1 MAFWRR
7 DRKGKNPGSDTGG
20 TGGSGRSGGI
30 SVNVVDPR
38 RPGPADRPG
47 LLLGDRQL
55 PRITVSSF
63 TDRLTAHARSHHPPG
78 TGQVAVVM
86 QHRSFAEDDGVVFMG
101 FAGRPGIVVR
111 MTPRLR
117 ADLYDLGEAIAAD
130 GGVLYLDAHEGF
142 LRATLVLP
150 AMTVDLDTG
159 MLLREGNVQEF
170 LAAAYAT
177 ETVEL
182 HVQHTTHDRLLNYT
196 CAAPGIRAVLDEGF
210 DLYTQPPPAD
220 LRAALLAVNDRL
232 NPAVRVP
239 LRVTGNADLALAC
252 LVDV

>member
-7 DRKGKNPGSDTGG
+7 DRRGKTPRGG
-20 TGGSGRSGGI
+20 TGRSGGTGSI
-30 SVNVVDPR
+30 SVNVIDPR
-38 RPGPADRPG
+38 KPGPADRPG

-63 TDRLTAHARSHHPPG
+63 TDRLAAHARSLHPPG
-78 TGQVAVVM
+78 TGPVAVVM
-86 QHRSFAEDDGVVFMG
+86 QHRTFAEEDGVVFMG

-117 ADLYDLGEAIAAD
+117 ADLYGLGEAVAAD
-130 GGVLYLDAHEGF
+130 GAVLYLDAHEGF
-142 LRATLVLP
+142 LRATLVMP
-150 AMTVDLDTG
+150 AMAVELDTG
-159 MLLREGNVQEF
+159 LLLREGNVQEF

-196 CAAPGIRAVLDEGF
+196 CAAPGLRAVLDEGF

-220 LRAALLAVNDRL
+220 LRAALPAVNDSL

-239 LRVTGNADLALAC
+239 LRVTGNADLALTYE
-252 LVDV
+252 VDV

>member
-7 DRKGKNPGSDTGG
+7 SRRRKTPSSGG
-20 TGGSGRSGGI
+20 TGHL
-30 SVNVVDPR
+30 SVNVLDPR
-38 RPGPADRPG
+38 KPGPADRPG
-47 LLLGDRQL
+47 LLLGERRL

-63 TDRLTAHARSHHPPG
+63 TDRLADHARSLHPPG
-78 TGQVAVVM
+78 TGPVAVIM
-86 QHRSFAEDDGVVFMG
+86 QHRTFAEDDNVIFMG

-117 ADLYDLGEAIAAD
+117 ADLYDLGEAIVGD
-130 GGVLYLDAHEGF
+130 GAELYVDAHEGF

-150 AMTVDLDTG
+150 ATTVELDTG
-159 MLLREGNVQEF
+159 LLVREGNVQEF

-182 HVQHTTHDRLLNYT
+182 HIQHSTHDRLLNYT
-196 CAAPGIRAVLDEGF
+196 CAAPGIRAALDEGF

-220 LRAALLAVNDRL
+220 LRSSLLAVNDSL

-239 LRVTGNADLALAC
+239 LRVTGNADLALEYE
-252 LVDV
+252 VEV